1 MARAGWVDKF
11 FIRMFLRYR
20 VCILLCNLLIS
31 SGLISGELN
40 NLSVEELNKLFDA
53 AVRKAELPLSITYVV
68 ETMAPP
74 PTQQQREVDLRR
86 DNDLDAKSLDHLEP
100 GIRKEVLESIRS
112 QNERKFIE
120 SEGKFSHNLFKAT
133 EVLSENLYKR
143 EEIAY
148 RTSQSYDP
156 KTIESLPIIGN
167 SVNGLALNPTTR
179 TRFTY
184 NIANLLKTVSIDNY
198 RDEPHMDWV
207 WRAFGMEFQE
217 FGGPI
222 FLALGKRNSKEKW
235 NRTRDVVENAEF
247 DPNKA
252 TFFARGNNKF
262 ETIQGESIVW
272 NGIQCR
278 RIVILAKIPESAA
291 KTLDTSVAKKVLDL
305 PITFEYILNR
315 TNFSLFYYGRYD
327 NPHEGVKY
335 VSIREDF
342 DSNWMPKIWRTSI
355 IRPDNPLESTSATHI
370 IDYKFGIKS
379 DLSEVFKF
387 EIPSGYSVD
396 EMTSNGVGK
405 PISNSLFTFTQKRL
419 FVIIVFAAIT
429 VVALVQLVRVG
440 ISGRTKNPH

>member
-1 MARAGWVDKF
+1 MGIF
-11 FIRMFLRYR
+11 SRYS
-20 VCILLCNLLIS
+20 VCILLYNLLIS
-31 SGLISGELN
+31 SSLISGEMN
-40 NLSVEELNKLFDA
+40 NLTVEELNKLFDA
-53 AVRKAELPLSITYVV
+53 AVRKAEFPLSITYVV
-68 ETMAPP
+68 ETMVPP
-74 PTQQQREVDLRR
+74 PTQQQREAELRSA
-86 DNDLDAKSLDHLEP
+86 NDLDAKSLDHLEP
-100 GIRKEVLESIRS
+100 GIRKKVLESLRS
-112 QNERKFIE
+112 ENETKFIQNE
-120 SEGKFSHNLFKAT
+120 GKESHNLFKAT
-133 EVLSENLYKR
+133 AVLSENLYKR
-143 EEIAY
+143 EETAY
-148 RTSQSYDP
+148 RTSKSYDP
-156 KTIESLPIIGN
+156 NTIESLPIIGN
-167 SVNGLALNPTTR
+167 SVNGLALNVVTG

-184 NIANLLKTVSIDNY
+184 NIAHLLKTVSIDNY
-198 RDEPHMDWV
+198 RDEPRMDWV
-207 WRAFGMEFQE
+207 WRAFGMEFEE

-222 FLALGKRNSKEKW
+222 ILGLGKRNSKEKW
-235 NRTRDVVENAEF
+235 NRTRDGIENAEF
-247 DPNKA
+247 DLNKA
-252 TFFARGNNKF
+252 IVFAEGNNKF
-262 ETIQGESIVW
+262 ETIRGESIVW

-327 NPHEGVKY
+327 NPHEMVKY

-342 DSNWMPKIWRTSI
+342 DSNGMPKIWRTSI
-355 IRPDNPLESTSATHI
+355 VRPDNPLEKTSATHI

-419 FVIIVFAAIT
+419 FAIIVFTAIT

-440 ISGRTKNPH
+440 ISGRSKKPH